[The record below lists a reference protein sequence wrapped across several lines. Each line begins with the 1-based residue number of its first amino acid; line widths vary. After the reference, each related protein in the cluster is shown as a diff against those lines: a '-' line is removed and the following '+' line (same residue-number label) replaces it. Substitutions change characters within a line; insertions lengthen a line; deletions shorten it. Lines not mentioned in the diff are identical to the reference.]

1 MNLKDSSNPRK
12 TFKINTNRH
21 PFLNKYM
28 KTEPD
33 EGSQKVTSD
42 ASTMVINKFEIDGV
56 AGKGTFGTVYI
67 GHAKGTGEKVAIKKV
82 LQDKR
87 YKNR

>member
-1 MNLKDSSNPRK
+1 
-12 TFKINTNRH
+12 
-21 PFLNKYM
+21 M
-28 KTEPD
+28 KTEAD
-33 EGSQKVTSD
+33 EPTQKISSD
-42 ASTMVINKFEIDGV
+42 ASTMIVNKFEIDGV

-67 GHAKGTGEKVAIKKV
+67 GHLRGTGDKVAIKKV

>member
-1 MNLKDSSNPRK
+1 
-12 TFKINTNRH
+12 
-21 PFLNKYM
+21 M
-28 KTEPD
+28 KTEAD
-33 EGSQKVTSD
+33 EPTQKITSD

-67 GHAKGTGEKVAIKKV
+67 GHLRGTGDKVAIKKV

-87 YKNR
+87 YKNRELEILKILKNENVL